1 MELLVLLGLAA
12 AVFGG
17 ICIAWVLSQSDTKAA
32 PTPSA
37 TADEAPAEA
46 EASQPQPA
54 EMRVEAEPEPPQPQ
68 PIDTQSPPPAD
79 RPPINSSPSPDSLPL
94 VDESSMP
101 RYVAPRRDELAIPRT
116 ALQLNAIA
124 VINEQIEH
132 LQAEY
137 IRLDAERERLAQEL
151 LTSYLI
157 EKIEGS
163 AGRLKAETKKE
174 AQGLRQQLVKV
185 SSEFERAQFRLASL
199 EHLQERLDD
208 PRVARH
214 IEQIVLVVK
223 QLAGER

>member
-1 MELLVLLGLAA
+1 MELLVLIGLAA

-17 ICIAWVLSQSDTKAA
+17 ICIAWVLSQSDAKTASPPVSAA
-32 PTPSA
+32 ET
-37 TADEAPAEA
+37 PAET
-46 EASQPQPA
+46 EPSQPQPV
-54 EMRVEAEPEPPQPQ
+54 EMKAEAEPSQ
-68 PIDTQSPPPAD
+68 PPPIEAK
-79 RPPINSSPSPDSLPL
+79 PPPDDGPSITASPALDVPLPF
-94 VDESSMP
+94 DESSTP
-101 RYVAPRRDELAIPRT
+101 RYVAQRHDELAIPRT

-137 IRLDAERERLAQEL
+137 IRLDGERERLAQEL

-163 AGRLKAETKKE
+163 AGRLKSETKKE

-185 SSEFERAQFRLASL
+185 SAEFERAQFRLASL

-214 IEQIVLVVK
+214 IEQIVMVVK

>member
-1 MELLVLLGLAA
+1 MELLVLVGLAA

-32 PTPSA
+32 SSPST
-37 TADEAPAEA
+37 TAEETAAET
-46 EASQPQPA
+46 EPGLPQTA
-54 EMRVEAEPEPPQPQ
+54 EMKAEAEPESPQPVET
-68 PIDTQSPPPAD
+68 PSPPPAD
-79 RPPINSSPSPDSLPL
+79 RPPINPSPAPDNLPL

-101 RYVAPRRDELAIPRT
+101 RYVAPRHDELAIPRT
-116 ALQLNAIA
+116 ALQLNAIQ
-124 VINEQIEH
+124 VINDQIEQ

-185 SSEFERAQFRLASL
+185 SAEFERAQFRLASL

-214 IEQIVLVVK
+214 IEQIVMVVK
-223 QLAGER
+223 QLAGDR